1 MNQNFFDVSQYYFSI
16 NLAVAIM
23 VINIS
28 INFNWINQQA
38 FLEKF
43 FAIIIIIVII
53 MVKYMEYLYIN

>member
-28 INFNWINQQA
+28 INFNWINQ
-38 FLEKF
+38 
-43 FAIIIIIVII
+43 
-53 MVKYMEYLYIN
+53 